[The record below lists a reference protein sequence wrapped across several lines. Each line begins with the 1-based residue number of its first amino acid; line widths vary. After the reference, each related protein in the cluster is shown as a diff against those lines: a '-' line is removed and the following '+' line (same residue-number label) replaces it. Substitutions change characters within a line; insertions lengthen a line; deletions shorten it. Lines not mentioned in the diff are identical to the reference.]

1 MVLPL
6 RFSSFLLFFLS
17 FFPFFPSFF
26 CLSLPCPHPPFMN
39 SFSPNPQQ
47 WFQPC
52 LSSCPPPHP
61 LVTAN
66 CAPFLDWHCF
76 PRGRRTAV
84 MIGGSNV
91 LTIFLEHKHCH
102 SVWKATLIE
111 HRFVQAAYWMDF
123 PCAWLVLQLILAIDW
138 IWTIVIT
145 LANICFPRCHPPL
158 DLETEDLAVHQHC
171 RSSNREHQQSWTP
184 AIVYRVQCWVIYPWD
199 GMKGFSWARYLLQV
213 SFTWR
218 FFCCLHSTVGMWVMP
233 GLGSGLLKGQERR
246 RCPTKPSA
254 PFPCLRLLRSDLW
267 GSIVTSG
274 SVGTS
279 SQDVAVWVPCPS
291 MNRPIQS

>member
-6 RFSSFLLFFLS
+6 RFSSFLLV
-17 FFPFFPSFF
+17 F

-171 RSSNREHQQSWTP
+171 RSSNCEHQQSYTESS
-184 AIVYRVQCWVIYPWD
+184 AGLFTH
-199 GMKGFSWARYLLQV
+199 GMGWKGFHGLDIYFRCLL
-213 SFTWR
+213 
-218 FFCCLHSTVGMWVMP
+218 HG
-233 GLGSGLLKGQERR
+233 GS
-246 RCPTKPSA
+246 SA
-254 PFPCLRLLRSDLW
+254 AYTALW
-267 GSIVTSG
+267 GCG
-274 SVGTS
+274 LCQGWG
-279 SQDVAVWVPCPS
+279 QDC
-291 MNRPIQS
+291 